1 MFTNG
6 QWKPTIVLT
15 ELAEVVISTSM
26 ALIIQLL
33 VVTTA
38 VRLTVAA
45 ASVSAQLY
53 ICSTHHWFNEP
64 EKMNKYDVSTN
75 VLNTY
80 FSASNIILG
89 REKTLPFTFYILI
102 SCNKV

>member
-6 QWKPTIVLT
+6 QWKSALALAELT
-15 ELAEVVISTSM
+15 EVVVAAPM
-26 ALIIQLL
+26 ALVLQLRF
-33 VVTTA
+33 VATA
-38 VRLTVAA
+38 FRLTVPT

-53 ICSTHHWFNEP
+53 ICSTDHWFNEP

-80 FSASNIILG
+80 FSAS
-89 REKTLPFTFYILI
+89 KTLKEKIFLKFLKLTV
-102 SCNKV
+102 KVQF